1 MISVEE
7 AKDLVLQNTNPILE
21 TISIQV
27 SKSLGYCIAQD
38 IFAPLNLPPF
48 NQSNVDGYAVKFNS
62 TNTWKVIQ
70 ESKAGD
76 ATNFEL
82 NVGDACRI
90 FTGAMVPKGADAVI
104 MQENCVREKDLIT
117 CVNNFS
123 SKLGEHIRLE
133 GEEIKKGDL
142 AILKNTNIN
151 PSVISFL
158 ASMGL
163 QNISV
168 YKQPS
173 VVIIVTGN
181 ELQQAGEALQ
191 IGKVY
196 DSNSHTLTAALQF
209 LGINDVQIYFA
220 NDDKNSLKS
229 VVEKALFNTDVL
241 LLSGGI
247 SVGDYDFVEEVLQE
261 LKVEKIFYK
270 VAQKPGKPL
279 FFGKNKKSLV
289 FALPGNPASTLTC
302 FYEYVFPA
310 IKKMQG
316 KSNLFLQ
323 KQTLPITQSIN
334 KTNSLANFLK
344 AKVFNSKVEPLTG
357 QQSFMMKSFA
367 QANAFIYLPAQ
378 VTSVQI
384 GDEVEVHLLPEN

>member
-7 AKDLVLQNTNPILE
+7 AKDLVLQNASPILE

-27 SKSLGYCIAQD
+27 SKSLGYCLAQD

-48 NQSNVDGYAVKFNS
+48 NQSNVDGYAVKLND
-62 TNTWKVIQ
+62 THTWKVIQ

-76 ATNFEL
+76 TANFEL
-82 NVGDACRI
+82 KEGEACRI

-104 MQENCVREKDLIT
+104 MQENCTSTNDILT

-123 SKLGEHIRLE
+123 PKQDEHIRCE

-173 VVIIVTGN
+173 VAIVVTGN

-196 DSNSHTLTAALQF
+196 DSNSSTLKAVLQC

-220 NDDKNSLKS
+220 KDDKNTLKS
-229 VVEKALFNTDVL
+229 VVEKALLNTDVL
-241 LLSGGI
+241 LISGGI

-261 LKVEKIFYK
+261 LNVEKIFYK

-279 FFGKNKKSLV
+279 FFGKNDKSLV

-316 KSNLFLQ
+316 KTNLFLQ
-323 KQTLPITQSIN
+323 RQTLPITQSIN

-344 AKVFNSKVEPLTG
+344 AKVFNNKVEPLTG
-357 QQSFMMKSFA
+357 QQSFMMKSFV
-367 QANAFIYLPAQ
+367 QANAFIYLPAK